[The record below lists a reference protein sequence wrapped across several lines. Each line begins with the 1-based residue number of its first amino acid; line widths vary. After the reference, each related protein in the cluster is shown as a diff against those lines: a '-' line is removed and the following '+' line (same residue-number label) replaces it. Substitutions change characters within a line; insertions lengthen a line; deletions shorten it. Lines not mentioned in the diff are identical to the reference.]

1 MLRQEESLNKMKNV
15 YMISDCHLS
24 RAIEHYYPEKHE
36 VNFVPWPK
44 AAKKMHGFS
53 VEQMREE
60 NEMSS
65 GVEIARTVN
74 HPSQPFS
81 VIKDDGV
88 LALWMGYVD
97 IRTFLSK
104 YKNADETVKKFIDN
118 IKKNFPNSRVV
129 IIEPLPQFTEM
140 LLKHEG
146 ISPYYTH
153 EQRIDQNR
161 EFLAALHKYAE
172 EAGFEIVITQ
182 QDILKAV
189 GTVELVPS
197 MTHTDAP
204 HPVDGL
210 KPEHMAKIWNLFA
223 EKLSPLAI

>member
-1 MLRQEESLNKMKNV
+1 MSRRVLMKNI
-15 YMISDCHLS
+15 YMLGDCHLS
-24 RAIEHYYPEKHE
+24 RAIEHYYPEQHST
-36 VNFVPWPK
+36 VFIPWSK
-44 AAKKMHGFS
+44 AGLKMHAFS
-53 VEQMREE
+53 TQALMQSDDL
-60 NEMSS
+60 SS

-74 HPSQPFS
+74 HGPQPFS
-81 VIKDDGV
+81 IIKDAGV

-104 YKNADETVKKFIDN
+104 YKNADETVKSFIYD
-118 IKKNFPNSRVV
+118 IKQNFSNSKVV

-161 EFLAALHKYAE
+161 EFLAALHKYSKDV
-172 EAGFEIVITQ
+172 GFEIVIGQ
-182 QDILKAV
+182 QDILDALGV
-189 GTVELVPS
+189 PELTPS

-210 KPEHMAKIWNLFA
+210 SPEYMKKIWKLFSD
-223 EKLSPLAI
+223 KLSLLVVD

>member
-1 MLRQEESLNKMKNV
+1 ML
-15 YMISDCHLS
+15 SDCHLS

-36 VNFVPWPK
+36 VNFIPWPK
-44 AAKKMHGFS
+44 AGLKMHGFNIES
-53 VEQMREE
+53 LKETDEL
-60 NEMSS
+60 SS
-65 GVEIARTVN
+65 GVEIQRTVN
-74 HPSQPFS
+74 HEPQPFS
-81 VIKDDGV
+81 IIKDDGV
-88 LALWMGYVD
+88 LVIWMGYVD
-97 IRTFLSK
+97 IRTFLSR
-104 YKNADETVKKFIDN
+104 YENADETVKNFIDD
-118 IKKNFPNSRVV
+118 IKKNFPGSKVV

-153 EQRIDQNR
+153 EQRLNQNK
-161 EFLAALHKYAE
+161 LLLSALHKYAK

-182 QDILKAV
+182 QDILDALGV
-189 GTVELVPS
+189 PELTPS

-210 KPEHMAKIWNLFA
+210 HPDHMVKIWNMFA

>member
-1 MLRQEESLNKMKNV
+1 MKNV
-15 YMISDCHLS
+15 YMLSDCHLS
-24 RAIEHYYPEKHE
+24 RAIEHYYPELHD
-36 VNFVPWPK
+36 VTFIPWPK
-44 AAKKMHGFS
+44 AGLKMHAFS
-53 VEQMREE
+53 IEKMREE

-65 GVEIARTVN
+65 GVEFTRTVN
-74 HPSQPFS
+74 HLPQPIS
-81 VIKDDGV
+81 IIKDDGV

-97 IRTFLSK
+97 TRTFLPR
-104 YKNADETVKKFIDN
+104 YKNADATVKAFIDN
-118 IKKNFPNSRVV
+118 IKLNFPNSRVV

-161 EFLAALHKYAE
+161 ELLAALHKYAS
-172 EAGFEIVITQ
+172 EAGFEIIITQ
-182 QDILKAV
+182 QDILDAIEV
-189 GTVELVPS
+189 PELIPS

-210 KPEHMAKIWNLFA
+210 KPEYMKKVWKLFSD
-223 EKLSPLAI
+223 KLNIIAVD

>member
-1 MLRQEESLNKMKNV
+1 V
-15 YMISDCHLS
+15 TFI
-24 RAIEHYYPEKHE
+24 
-36 VNFVPWPK
+36 PWPK
-44 AAKKMHGFS
+44 AAKKMFGFS

-60 NEMSS
+60 DEMSS
-65 GVEIARTVN
+65 GVEIARTVD
-74 HPSQPFS
+74 HRPQPFS
-81 VIKDDGV
+81 IIKDDGI

-97 IRTFLSK
+97 TRTFLPH
-104 YKNADETVKKFIDN
+104 YKNADKVVKKFIDN
-118 IKKNFPNSRVV
+118 IKLNFPNSRVV

-161 EFLAALHKYAE
+161 EFLAALHKHAG
-172 EAGFEIVITQ
+172 EAGFEIIITQ
-182 QDILKAV
+182 EDILDALGV
-189 GTVELVPS
+189 PELTPS

-210 KPEHMAKIWNLFA
+210 KPEHMAKIWKLFSD
-223 EKLSPLAI
+223 KLSIIAVD

>member
-1 MLRQEESLNKMKNV
+1 MLRQERCLNKMKNV

-53 VEQMREE
+53 IEQMREE
-60 NEMSS
+60 DEMSS

-74 HPSQPFS
+74 HKPIPFS
-81 VIKDDGV
+81 EIKDDGV

-104 YKNADETVKKFIDN
+104 YKNADEVVKNFIDN

-161 EFLAALHKYAE
+161 EFLAALHKYAA

-189 GTVELVPS
+189 GAVELIPT

-210 KPEHMAKIWNLFA
+210 KPEYMAKIWNLFA

>member
-1 MLRQEESLNKMKNV
+1 MKSI

-24 RAIEHYYPEKHE
+24 RVIENFYPENHE
-36 VNFVPWPK
+36 VSFVPWPK
-44 AAKKMHGFS
+44 AGLKLHGFS
-53 VEQMREE
+53 IESLKKE

-65 GVEIARTVN
+65 GVEIARGID
-74 HPSQPFS
+74 HKPLPFS
-81 VIKDDGV
+81 RIKDDGV
-88 LALWMGYVD
+88 IVLWMGYVD

-104 YKNADETVKKFIDN
+104 YKNAEEITKNFIEDVKN
-118 IKKNFPNSRVV
+118 NFPNSRVV

-140 LLKHEG
+140 LLKFEG

-153 EQRIDQNR
+153 EQRLEQNR
-161 EFLAALHKYAE
+161 EVINALHKYGK

-182 QDILKAV
+182 QDILDALGV
-189 GTVELVPS
+189 LELTPS

-210 KPEHMAKIWNLFA
+210 KPEYTAKLWDLFV